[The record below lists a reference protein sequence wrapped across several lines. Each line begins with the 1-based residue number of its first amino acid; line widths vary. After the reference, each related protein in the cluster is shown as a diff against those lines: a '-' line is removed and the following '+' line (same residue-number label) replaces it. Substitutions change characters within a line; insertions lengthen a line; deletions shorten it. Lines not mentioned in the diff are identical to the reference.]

1 MKVVAQRAQTDF
13 LIHVGDDERG
23 ELLAVVIDVEDK
35 TVHRPFNIHS
45 IIARGY
51 WEDPV
56 PGPMADRALEL
67 ARAATSNRVSRR
79 SA

>member
-23 ELLAVVIDVEDK
+23 EPLGVVVDVEGEI
-35 TVHRPFNIHS
+35 VHRPLNLHS

-51 WEDPV
+51 WEDP
-56 PGPMADRALEL
+56 ARAL
-67 ARAATSNRVSRR
+67 
-79 SA
+79 